1 MTESHTQSILTN
13 PAKWSPQCSGLGV
26 QGGERRRLQDELPHD
41 TAHDASTRGSTAPY
55 AAARGFLNP
64 DDQSWGHRVRQLCE
78 SGGGR
83 PGPNEPY
90 GFCGRKASLNH
101 ADALVTVCP

>member
-55 AAARGFLNP
+55 AAERGFLNP
-64 DDQSWGHRVRQLCE
+64 DDQSSTEFGSCVKVEVAVLGLMSLMVSVDVKHR
-78 SGGGR
+78 
-83 PGPNEPY
+83 
-90 GFCGRKASLNH
+90 
-101 ADALVTVCP
+101 